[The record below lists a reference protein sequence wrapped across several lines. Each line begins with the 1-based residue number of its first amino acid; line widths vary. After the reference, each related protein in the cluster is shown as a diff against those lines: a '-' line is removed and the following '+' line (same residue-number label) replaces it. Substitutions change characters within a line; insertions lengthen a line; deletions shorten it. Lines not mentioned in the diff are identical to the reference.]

1 MTAWCDKVPFVNRMS
16 LNSNDP
22 SQAKPQNLVVKRI
35 YNEDVQAE
43 FLELQSDIESLLQ
56 QLQSLSR
63 QRPAQSGA
71 AQ

>member
-16 LNSNDP
+16 QNSNDP
-22 SQAKPQNLVVKRI
+22 SQAKPQSLVVKRI
-35 YNEDVQAE
+35 YTEDVQAE